1 MSLEDF
7 RIPET
12 PESRTHR
19 VVLLLIAIGLVGA
32 VVRGGWRFLVDLS
45 HGAELLAMAA
55 AAAVLY
61 AILRYMRQ
69 GRRPT

>member
-1 MSLEDF
+1 MSLENF

-19 VVLLLIAIGLVGA
+19 VVLLLIAICLVSA
-32 VVRGGWRFLVDLS
+32 LVRGGWRFLVGLS
-45 HGAELLAMAA
+45 YGAELLAMAA

-61 AILRYMRQ
+61 AIVRYARQ
-69 GRRPT
+69 RSA